1 MAPAL
6 SDLRIIDCATLF
18 AGPFAATMLADF
30 GADVIKVEHPRRC
43 DPSRGHGATKDGQ
56 GLWWKSLG
64 RNKRTVAADLKSD
77 DGRAVLLK
85 LVESADVLIE
95 NFRPGTLDRWGLS
108 FEELTRANPKLI
120 VLRVTG
126 FGQIGPRRS
135 DPGFGTLAEAMSGFA
150 AMTGETDGPPTL
162 PPFALADG
170 VAGLTAAYA
179 IMVALWS
186 RERTGRGQ
194 EIDLALIEPLLAIL
208 GPQITTYDQLGTKP
222 VRTGNRTTNNSPRN
236 TYRTRDGKWIAI
248 STSSQS
254 IAERVVSL
262 VGHPEYIDEPW
273 FSTGQQRAQHSDVL
287 DGAVGSWIAQRD
299 AADALVA
306 FSTAE
311 AAASLIY
318 DVEDIMNDDQYRALG
333 TIHTIE
339 DPDLG
344 PMKMTNVPFR
354 MSDTPGAI
362 RFAGRAAGADTDA
375 VLREHGF
382 DSEQIQGM
390 RQKGVIA

>member
-1 MAPAL
+1 MDSAL
-6 SDLRIIDCATLF
+6 SGLRIIDCATLF
-18 AGPFAATMLADF
+18 AGPFAATMLGDF
-30 GADVIKVEHPRRC
+30 GADVIKVEHPRRP

-95 NFRPGTLDRWGLS
+95 NFRPGTLDRWGLG
-108 FEELTRANPKLI
+108 FDELTRVNPRLI

-150 AMTGETDGPPTL
+150 AMTGEADGPPTL

-194 EIDLALIEPLLAIL
+194 EIDLALIEPLLGIL
-208 GPQITTYDQLGTKP
+208 GPQISTYDQLGRKP

-236 TYRTRDGKWIAI
+236 TYRTRDGKWLAI

-254 IAERVVSL
+254 IAERVLRL

-273 FSTGQQRAQHSDVL
+273 FATGQQRAQHSDVL
-287 DGAVGSWIAQRD
+287 DAAVGAWVAERD
-299 AADALVA
+299 SGEALAA
-306 FSTAE
+306 FSAAE

-318 DVEDIMNDDQYRALG
+318 DVEDIMNDEQYQALG
-333 TIHTIE
+333 TIHAID

-344 PMKMTNVPFR
+344 PMKMTNVFFR
-354 MSDTPGAI
+354 MSETPGEI
-362 RFAGRAAGADTDA
+362 RFTGRATGADTDA

-382 DSEQIQGM
+382 DPEQIEAM
-390 RQKGVIA
+390 RQKGAIA

>member
-1 MAPAL
+1 MPAAL

-30 GADVIKVEHPRRC
+30 GADVIKIEHPRRP

-64 RNKRTVAADLKSD
+64 RNKRTVAADLKSEE
-77 DGRAVLLK
+77 GRAVLLK
-85 LVESADVLIE
+85 LVETADVLIE

-108 FEELTRANPKLI
+108 FDELTEVNPRLI

-150 AMTGETDGPPTL
+150 AMTGEPDGPPTL

-194 EIDLALIEPLLAIL
+194 EIDLALIEPLLGIL
-208 GPQITTYDQLGTKP
+208 GPQISTFDQLGTKP
-222 VRTGNRTTNNSPRN
+222 QRTGNRTTNNSPRN
-236 TYRTRDGKWIAI
+236 TYRTRDGKWLAI

-254 IAERVVSL
+254 IAERVMRL

-273 FSTGQQRAQHSDVL
+273 FASGQQRAQHADVL
-287 DGAVGSWIAQRD
+287 DAAVGSWVAERD
-299 AADALVA
+299 TGDALAA
-306 FSTAE
+306 FSQAE

-318 DVEDIMNDDQYRALG
+318 DIEDILNDEQYNALG
-333 TIHTIE
+333 TIHSVE

-344 PMKMTNVPFR
+344 PMKMTNVLFR
-354 MSDTPGAI
+354 MSDTPGEI
-362 RFAGRAAGADTDA
+362 RFTGRPAGADTDD
-375 VLREHGF
+375 VLLESGFTPEDIRAMRESG
-382 DSEQIQGM
+382 G
-390 RQKGVIA
+390 IA

>member
-1 MAPAL
+1 MTSAL

-30 GADVIKVEHPRRC
+30 GADVIKVEHPRRP
-43 DPSRGHGATKDGQ
+43 DPSRGHGATKDGH

-108 FEELTRANPKLI
+108 FGELTKANPRLI

-150 AMTGETDGPPTL
+150 AMTGEADGPPTL

-170 VAGLTAAYA
+170 VAALTASYA

-194 EIDLALIEPLLAIL
+194 EIDLALIEPLLGIL
-208 GPQITTYDQLGTKP
+208 GPQITAYDQLGTKP
-222 VRTGNRTTNNSPRN
+222 VRTGNRTTNNAPRN
-236 TYRTRDGKWIAI
+236 TYRTKDGKWIAI

-254 IAERVVSL
+254 IAERVMRL
-262 VGHPEYIDEPW
+262 VGHAEYIDEPW
-273 FSTGQQRAQHSDVL
+273 FATGQQRAQHSEVL
-287 DGAVGSWIAQRD
+287 DAAVGAWIAEQD
-299 AADALVA
+299 AVDALAA

-311 AAASLIY
+311 AAASLVY
-318 DVEDIMNDDQYRALG
+318 DIEDIMNDEQYRALG

-344 PMKMTNVPFR
+344 ELKMTNVLFR

-362 RFAGRAAGADTDA
+362 RFTGRGAGADTDA
-375 VLREHGF
+375 VLLEHGF
-382 DSEQIQGM
+382 EPERIETM
-390 RQKGVIA
+390 RQSGAIA

>member
-1 MAPAL
+1 MTAAL

-30 GADVIKVEHPRRC
+30 GADVIKIEHPRRP

-77 DGRAVLLK
+77 EGRAVLLK
-85 LVESADVLIE
+85 LVETADVLIE

-108 FEELTRANPKLI
+108 FEELTRVNPRLI

-150 AMTGETDGPPTL
+150 AMTGEPDGPPTL

-179 IMVALWS
+179 IMVALWA
-186 RERTGRGQ
+186 RQRTGRGQ
-194 EIDLALIEPLLAIL
+194 EIDLALIEPLLGIL

-222 VRTGNRTTNNSPRN
+222 QRTGNRTTNNSPRN
-236 TYRTRDGKWIAI
+236 TYRTRDGKWLAI

-254 IAERVVSL
+254 IAERVMRL

-273 FSTGQQRAQHSDVL
+273 FASGQQRAQHSDVL
-287 DGAVGSWIAQRD
+287 DAAVGAWVAERD
-299 AADALVA
+299 AADALAA
-306 FSTAE
+306 FSSAE

-318 DVEDIMNDDQYRALG
+318 DIEDIMNDEQYQALG
-333 TIHTIE
+333 TVHSID

-344 PMKMTNVPFR
+344 TMKMTNVTFR
-354 MSDTPGAI
+354 MSETPGDI
-362 RFAGRAAGADTDA
+362 RFTGRAPGADTDA
-375 VLREHGF
+375 VLGELGF
-382 DSEQIQGM
+382 TAAEIQAM
-390 RQKGVIA
+390 RQKGAVA

>member
-1 MAPAL
+1 MTAAL

-30 GADVIKVEHPRRC
+30 GADVIKIEHPRRP

-64 RNKRTVAADLKSD
+64 RNKRTVSADLKSEE
-77 DGRAVLLK
+77 GRAVLLK

-108 FEELTRANPKLI
+108 FDELTRVNPKLI

-150 AMTGETDGPPTL
+150 AMTGEPNGPPTL

-194 EIDLALIEPLLAIL
+194 EIDLALIEPLLGIL
-208 GPQITTYDQLGTKP
+208 GPQISTFDQLGAKP
-222 VRTGNRTTNNSPRN
+222 QRTGNRTTNNSPRN
-236 TYRTRDGKWIAI
+236 TYRTRDGKWLAI

-254 IAERVVSL
+254 IAERVMRL

-273 FSTGQQRAQHSDVL
+273 FASGQQRAQHADEL
-287 DGAVGSWIAQRD
+287 DGAVGGWIAERD
-299 AADALVA
+299 AADALAA
-306 FSTAE
+306 FSAAE

-318 DVEDIMNDDQYRALG
+318 DIEDILNDEQYNALG
-333 TIHTIE
+333 TIHSIE

-344 PMKMTNVPFR
+344 TMKMTNVLFR
-354 MSDTPGAI
+354 MSDTPGEI
-362 RFAGRAAGADTDA
+362 RFTGRGAGADTDA
-375 VLREHGF
+375 VLRENGF
-382 DSEQIQGM
+382 ALGDIEAM
-390 RQKGVIA
+390 RASGAIA